1 MFYLY
6 GFTEAAG
13 NFQENNFGKG
23 GVGNDAVQANAQ
35 DGAGYNG
42 ANFATPPDGA
52 RPRMRYTPSLLTLI
66 SLFLSH
72 SRALLFF
79 LSFFLS
85 ASQLSSLSFVL
96 SLSRTSIQHRYDPV
110 PQIHPKLMPSGQ
122 YNCWE
127 TVVIHSARERAS
139 ERRKD
144 REKESKRESEG

>member
-66 SLFLSH
+66 SLFLSL
-72 SRALLFF
+72 SR
-79 LSFFLS
+79 
-85 ASQLSSLSFVL
+85 SSLFSLVL
-96 SLSRTSIQHRYDPV
+96 SLGLSTLLSLVRS
-110 PQIHPKLMPSGQ
+110 L
-122 YNCWE
+122 
-127 TVVIHSARERAS
+127 AL
-139 ERRKD
+139 
-144 REKESKRESEG
+144 